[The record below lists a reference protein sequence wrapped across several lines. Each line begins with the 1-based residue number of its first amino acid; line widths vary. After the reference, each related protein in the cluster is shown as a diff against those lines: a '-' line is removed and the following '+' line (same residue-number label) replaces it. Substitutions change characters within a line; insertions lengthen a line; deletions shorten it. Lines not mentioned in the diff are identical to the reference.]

1 MEGAVSD
8 THESS
13 HFSVVSVLA
22 VTLQKGQGGNE
33 IAFFHEMVRV
43 W

>member
-13 HFSVVSVLA
+13 HLGVVGVFA
-22 VTLQKGQGGNE
+22 ITLQKGQGGDE
-33 IAFFHEMVRV
+33 IAFLHEVVRI

>member
-13 HFSVVSVLA
+13 HFSVVGVFA
-22 VTLQKGQGGNE
+22 ITLQKGQSGDE
-33 IAFFHEMVRV
+33 IAFFHKVVRI